1 MLSLADE
8 AQIIYEY
15 SSGNDVSIKTNDLV
29 ITYNRLF
36 MTTTARPDGKIYV
49 DDPAIIQRVFTG
61 TGIISGADM
70 NELNTVQ
77 TAAITYSG
85 GFPRIKKI
93 YFSGAVTITNVE
105 VVLENGWSGRDM
117 GFGFWAVSFTMTEKT
132 D

>member
-1 MLSLADE
+1 VADE

-15 SSGNDVSIKTNDLV
+15 SAGSDVSIKTNDLK

-36 MTTTARPDGKIYV
+36 MTITARPDGKIYV
-49 DDPAIIQRVFTG
+49 DDPGIKQRIFTG

-85 GFPRIKKI
+85 LYPRIKKI
-93 YFSGAVTITNVE
+93 YFAGAVFIENVE
-105 VVLENGWSGRDM
+105 VVLDNGWSGSDL
-117 GFGFWAVSFTMTEKT
+117 GNGFWEVSFSMTEKT

>member
-1 MLSLADE
+1 MADE

-15 SSGNDVSIKTNDLV
+15 SAGNDVSIKSNDLK

-36 MTTTARPDGKIYV
+36 MTVTARPDGKIYV
-49 DDPAIIQRVFTG
+49 DDPAITQRVFTG

-70 NELNTVQ
+70 NELNTAQ

-85 GFPRIKKI
+85 LYPRIKKI
-93 YFSGAVTITNVE
+93 YFSGAVTISNVE
-105 VVLENGWSGRDM
+105 VVLMNGWSGTDQ
-117 GFGFWAVSFTMTEKT
+117 GNGFWNVSFTMTEKT

>member
-1 MLSLADE
+1 MADE

-15 SSGNDVSIKTNDLV
+15 SAGNDVSIKTSDLE
-29 ITYNRLF
+29 IEYHRLF
-36 MTTTARPDGKIYV
+36 MTITARPDGKIYV

-85 GFPRIKKI
+85 LYPRIKKI

-105 VVLENGWSGRDM
+105 IVLENGWKGRDM
-117 GFGFWAVSFTMTEKT
+117 GNGFWSVRFTMREKT

>member
-1 MLSLADE
+1 MADE

-15 SSGNDVSIKTNDLV
+15 SNGNDVSIKTWDLV

-36 MTTTARPDGKIYV
+36 MTKTPRPDGKIYV

-61 TGIISGADM
+61 TGLISGADM

-93 YFSGAVTITNVE
+93 YFAGAVTITNVE
-105 VVLENGWSGRDM
+105 VVLENGWSGRDA
-117 GFGFWAVSFTMTEKT
+117 GNGFWFVAFTMTEKT

>member
-1 MLSLADE
+1 MADE

-15 SSGNDVSIKTNDLV
+15 SAVGTVEIKTNDLK
-29 ITYNRLF
+29 ITYNRLY
-36 MTTTARPDGKIYV
+36 MTETARPDGKIYI

-77 TAAITYSG
+77 TAAITYDATY
-85 GFPRIKKI
+85 PRITKI

-105 VVLENGWSGRDM
+105 VSLANGWSGFDM
-117 GFGFWAVSFTMTEKT
+117 GNGFWNVSFTFRERAL
-132 D
+132 